1 MIEIFLKVPKFNL
14 CPFQKAAEKRKP
26 DPDDERELRKKLMQV
41 QIEYFERKTVLT
53 NLMIL
58 RENNIPVLQI
68 NNVDENQNS
77 NKTILQSR
85 FLSVDTDEIMLG

>member
-1 MIEIFLKVPKFNL
+1 
-14 CPFQKAAEKRKP
+14 
-26 DPDDERELRKKLMQV
+26 
-41 QIEYFERKTVLT
+41 
-53 NLMIL
+53 MIL
-58 RENNIPVLQI
+58 REKNIPVLQI